1 MFKKVLVTLC
11 LIHSVVVT
19 MQLYGAQWRLKKFT
33 APGQEN
39 VGHTIPVKTVFTQL
53 STNQSNKIINS
64 VNWFSLEA
72 LTELTF
78 LHPWGVP

>member
-19 MQLYGAQWRLKKFT
+19 MQLYGTQWRPKKST

-39 VGHTIPVKTVFTQL
+39 VGHTILVKTAFTQL
-53 STNQSNKIINS
+53 FMNQSNKIINS
-64 VNWFSLEA
+64 VNWFSLEV